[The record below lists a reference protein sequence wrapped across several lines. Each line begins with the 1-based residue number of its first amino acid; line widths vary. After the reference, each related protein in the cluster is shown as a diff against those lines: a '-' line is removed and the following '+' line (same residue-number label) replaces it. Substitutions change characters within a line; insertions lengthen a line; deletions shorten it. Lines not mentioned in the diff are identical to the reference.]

1 MVVVE
6 CLHSLVFIAISLRS
20 ATKVQDLACFF
31 VFNLTAFFPQCWL
44 FNDCSIV
51 ITNVIMLVSCFFQK
65 TIYALLSFGVI
76 LILHDTVYVGYYC
89 KKAEV
94 TLVVSTFLLA
104 SVLTVL
110 ENVFKPIKYRVLF
123 ILIACLLCDRQL
135 YLTYPNVD
143 TAKLVC

>member
-1 MVVVE
+1 
-6 CLHSLVFIAISLRS
+6 
-20 ATKVQDLACFF
+20 
-31 VFNLTAFFPQCWL
+31 
-44 FNDCSIV
+44 
-51 ITNVIMLVSCFFQK
+51 MLVSCFFQK

-143 TAKLVC
+143 TVKLVC